1 MCICVSVAAQAHVPL
16 SCLIVLTR
24 HFVSGLHGGLVFILT
39 YYSMSI
45 NTIGLNCKDLYQ
57 RADIS
62 CLLWIL
68 DSVSFWLQCLFE
80 TPNTGSP
87 G

>member
-45 NTIGLNCKDLYQ
+45 NTIGLKLYGP
-57 RADIS
+57 
-62 CLLWIL
+62 
-68 DSVSFWLQCLFE
+68 F
-80 TPNTGSP
+80 PKG
-87 G
+87 